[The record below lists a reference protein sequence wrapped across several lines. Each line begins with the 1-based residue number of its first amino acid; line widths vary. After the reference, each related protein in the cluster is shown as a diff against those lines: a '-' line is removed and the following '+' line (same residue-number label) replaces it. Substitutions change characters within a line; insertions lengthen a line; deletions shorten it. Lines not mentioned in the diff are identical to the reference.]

1 MPQLNVAAETRQ
13 QFGKN
18 SSRRLRQAGKIPA
31 ILYGNKEA
39 ELPLTVSPKDLM
51 AILHSASGHNTIFSL
66 EITGQNPVSVMLKD
80 WQFDPI
86 KGRLLHADMLR
97 IALDKVLQVKV
108 PILAQ
113 GEAKGVKEQGGI
125 FEFVVREVE
134 VECLPVDIPEHIT
147 IDVSELAL
155 GQNLRVSDLPVG
167 DKIKVLS
174 DADLLVAHVIIP
186 RAEKAAATPEE
197 APVDAAAEPEVIKKG
212 KAEEEGAPA
221 KGEEKEKKPAKGEEK
236 EKKK

>member
-1 MPQLNVAAETRQ
+1 MPQFNVAAETRQ

-31 ILYGNKEA
+31 ILYGNKSDA
-39 ELPLTVSPKDLM
+39 LPVTISPKDLM
-51 AILHSASGHNTIFSL
+51 AILRSASGHNTIFSL
-66 EITGQNPVSVMLKD
+66 EMSGQTPVSVMLKD

-86 KGRLLHADMLR
+86 KGNLLHADIIR
-97 IALDKVLQVKV
+97 IAMDKVLAVKV
-108 PILAQ
+108 PIMTR

-147 IDVSELAL
+147 IDISDMSL
-155 GQNLRVSDLPVG
+155 GQNVRVSDLPLG
-167 DKIKVLS
+167 EKIKILS
-174 DADLLVAHVIIP
+174 DADLLVAHVIMP
-186 RAEKAAATPEE
+186 RAEKVATPAEE
-197 APVDAAAEPEVIKKG
+197 APVATAEPEVIKKG
-212 KAEEEGAPA
+212 KAEEEGA
-221 KGEEKEKKPAKGEEK
+221 EAKGEEK